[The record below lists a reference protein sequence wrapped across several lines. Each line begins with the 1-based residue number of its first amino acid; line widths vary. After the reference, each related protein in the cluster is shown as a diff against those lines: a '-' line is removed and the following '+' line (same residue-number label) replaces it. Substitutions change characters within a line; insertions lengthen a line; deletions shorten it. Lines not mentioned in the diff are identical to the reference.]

1 MLTVLMVDNSKAMQT
16 EVIAVDPQQP
26 QAEIIERAA
35 SLLRAGELVVF
46 PTETVYGLG
55 GDALREEAARR
66 IFAAKGRPLT
76 DPLIVHIAQM
86 EELET
91 VAAAVPERAQRLA
104 AAFWPGP
111 LTLILPRGKQVPT
124 LVTAGLET
132 VAVRMPS
139 HPVARALIRAAGR
152 PIAAPSANRFKHVSP
167 TTAQHA
173 LADLSGRVPLILDG
187 GPTPVGV
194 ESTVVDL
201 CSPVPRI
208 LRPGGTSLEALREVL
223 PEIEPPLP
231 PRTTASDKA
240 EREEG
245 QAQRSPGQMLVHYS
259 PTVPLLL
266 FEGEDEAQRAAIV
279 AEALRRLERGER
291 VGILAATEDREALRP
306 CEEGGALVR
315 APASLEEPEKVAA
328 ALFASLRALE
338 EAAVDVILCRSFRPV
353 GLGLAVQ
360 DRLQRAA
367 GGRVTRVASRAGPSG
382 TAEDA

>member
-1 MLTVLMVDNSKAMQT
+1 MADNSKAMQT

-26 QAEIIERAA
+26 QADIIERAA

-91 VAAAVPERAQRLA
+91 VAASVPERAQRLA

-173 LADLSGRVPLILDG
+173 LADLGGRVPLILDG

-194 ESTVVDL
+194 ESTVVDVAA
-201 CSPVPRI
+201 PVPRI

-231 PRTTASDKA
+231 PRTTAFDKP

-245 QAQRSPGQMLVHYS
+245 EAQRSPGQMLVHYS

-279 AEALRRLERGER
+279 AETLRRLERGER
-291 VGILAATEDREALRP
+291 VGILAASEDVEALRP
-306 CEEGGALVR
+306 CAERGALVQ
-315 APASLEEPEKVAA
+315 APASLEEPARIAA
-328 ALFASLRALE
+328 ALFATLRALE
-338 EAAVDVILCRSFRPV
+338 EAGVNVILCRSFRPV

-360 DRLQRAA
+360 DRLRRAA
-367 GGRVTRVASRAGPSG
+367 GGRIIQVDPSADA
-382 TAEDA
+382 AEGVR

>member
-1 MLTVLMVDNSKAMQT
+1 MADDIKAVST
-16 EVIAVDPQQP
+16 EVVPVDARQPEAAV
-26 QAEIIERAA
+26 IERAA
-35 SLLRAGELVVF
+35 ALLRAGELVVF

-76 DPLIVHIAQM
+76 DPLIVHIAQV
-86 EELET
+86 EELER
-91 VAAAVPERAQRLA
+91 VAAAVPERAWRLA
-104 AAFWPGP
+104 EAFWPGP
-111 LTLILPRGKQVPT
+111 LTLILPRSEHVPR

-139 HPVARALIRAAGR
+139 HPVAQALIRAAAT

-173 LADLSGRVPLILDG
+173 LADLNGRVPLILDG

-194 ESTVVDL
+194 ESTVIDL
-201 CSPVPRI
+201 CAAVPRI

-231 PRTTASDKA
+231 PRATASGQP
-240 EREEG
+240 ESEEG
-245 QAQRSPGQMLVHYS
+245 QAQRAPGQLLVHYS
-259 PTVPLLL
+259 PTVPLCL
-266 FEGEDEAQRAAIV
+266 FEGEDQAQRTAIV
-279 AEALRRLERGER
+279 AEALRHLKRGER
-291 VGILAATEDREALRP
+291 VGILAASEDVEALRP
-306 CEEGGALVR
+306 CEERGALVR

-328 ALFASLRALE
+328 ALFATLRELE
-338 EAAVDVILCRSFRPV
+338 AAAVDVILCRSFRPV

-360 DRLQRAA
+360 DRLRRAA
-367 GGRVTRVASRAGPSG
+367 GGRVIRVDPSAAA
-382 TAEDA
+382 AEGVR

>member
-1 MLTVLMVDNSKAMQT
+1 LIALMET
-16 EVIAVDPQQP
+16 EILKVDPRQP
-26 QAEIIERAA
+26 GAEAIERAA
-35 SLLRAGELVVF
+35 ALLRAGEVVVF

-66 IFAAKGRPLT
+66 IFTAKGRPFT
-76 DPLIVHIAQM
+76 DPLIVHIAQIEAL
-86 EELET
+86 EE
-91 VAAAVPERAQRLA
+91 VAAAVPERAWRLA
-104 AAFWPGP
+104 EAFWPGP
-111 LTLILPRGKQVPT
+111 LTLILPRGRRVPT

-139 HPVARALIRAAGR
+139 HPVAQALIRAAGT

-173 LADLSGRVPLILDG
+173 LADLNGRVPLILDG

-201 CSPVPRI
+201 CAPVPRI
-208 LRPGGTSLEALREVL
+208 LRPGGTSLEALRQVL

-231 PRTTASDKA
+231 PRVTAPGELES
-240 EREEG
+240 EEG
-245 QAQRSPGQMLVHYS
+245 QAQRAPGQLLVHYA

-266 FEGEDEAQRAAIV
+266 FEGEDEALRRAIV

-291 VGILAATEDREALRP
+291 VGILAASEDREVLRP
-306 CEEGGALVR
+306 CEERGALVR
-315 APASLEEPEKVAA
+315 APASLEEPEKMAA
-328 ALFASLRALE
+328 ALFATLRALE
-338 EAAVDVILCRSFRPV
+338 EAGVAIILARSFTTR

-360 DRLQRAA
+360 DRLRRAA
-367 GGRVTRVASRAGPSG
+367 GGKVVWVASTTRPSQ
-382 TAEDA
+382 AMENA